1 MINPIKIIDQGFWW
15 LSANFFDCRA
25 KITLG

>member
-1 MINPIKIIDQGFWW
+1 MINPTKIIDQGFWW
-15 LSANFFDCRA
+15 LSAIFFDCRA